1 MKWYDIKLNN
11 VELIGDFPYFKDTEK
26 VEICDMGFGNYKGV
40 GVYKRGEYG
49 VHNGE
54 VFKTKSEAIERA
66 KIHYGSNKKFPDG
79 TIPFEI
85 VFYLKGIGWQVFTA
99 NTIRNEHLVR
109 DKMKEKVTA

>member
-11 VELIGDFPYFKDTEK
+11 VELIGDFPYFRDTEK
-26 VEICDMGFGNYKGV
+26 VEICDMRFGNYKGV
-40 GVYKRGEYG
+40 GVYKRWECG

-54 VFKTKSEAIERA
+54 VFKTKAEAIERA
-66 KIHYGSNKKFPDG
+66 KIHYESNKKFPDG

-109 DKMKEKVTA
+109 DKMKERVMS